1 MLFEGILLIV
11 IGIGFTIIGILNRKG
26 NISMLHFYHIKRVE
40 EKDRIPL
47 GKKVG
52 LGMFFISFPM
62 IISGILSI
70 FNYYFDKDIYTLIGT
85 GIMLVG
91 LSIGLVITLLAINKY
106 NKGIF

>member
-11 IGIGFTIIGILNRKG
+11 IGIGFTIIGILNTKG
-26 NISMLHFYHIKRVE
+26 NISMLHSYHIKRVE

-52 LGMFFISFPM
+52 LGMFLISIPM
-62 IISGILSI
+62 IINGILSI
-70 FNYYFDKDIYTLIGT
+70 IYYSIKLEILTIVGT
-85 GIMLVG
+85 IIMVVG
-91 LSIGLVITLLAINKY
+91 LTIGIIITLLAINKY